1 MDDKKKPDTVTAA
14 EFRAALE
21 YIRAGEKK
29 DDAAALAAE
38 RERLKLER
46 ERLALE
52 REREK
57 LRRERSRDTIR
68 DTITEEPRKTV
79 DPGGII
85 AAIISIAAAIAAT
98 ITMWLSFGGR
108 I

>member
-1 MDDKKKPDTVTAA
+1 MDDKKKPDTVTAE

-29 DDAAALAAE
+29 DEAAALAAE

-57 LRRERSRDTIR
+57 LRRERSRDTI
-68 DTITEEPRKTV
+68 TEEPRKVV
-79 DPGGII
+79 DPGGIV

>member
-29 DDAAALAAE
+29 DEAAALAAE

-57 LRRERSRDTIR
+57 LRRERSRDTI
-68 DTITEEPRKTV
+68 TEEPRKMI
-79 DPGGII
+79 DPGGIV
-85 AAIISIAAAIAAT
+85 AAIISVIGAIIAAAAMFAS
-98 ITMWLSFGGR
+98 LGY
-108 I
+108 

>member
-1 MDDKKKPDTVTAA
+1 MDEKKKPDTVTAA
-14 EFRAALE
+14 ELRAALE

-52 REREK
+52 RERER
-57 LRRERSRDTIR
+57 LRRERSR

-79 DPGGII
+79 DPGGIV
-85 AAIISIAAAIAAT
+85 AAIISVIGAIIAVIGMFSA
-98 ITMWLSFGGR
+98 LGY
-108 I
+108 

>member
-1 MDDKKKPDTVTAA
+1 MNENDKNKPETVT
-14 EFRAALE
+14 EEELRAALE
-21 YIRAGEKK
+21 YIRAGRVEKK
-29 DDAAALAAE
+29 DETAALAAE

-57 LRRERSRDTIR
+57 LRRERSRDTI
-68 DTITEEPRKTV
+68 TEEPRKTV
-79 DPGGII
+79 DPGGIV

>member
-1 MDDKKKPDTVTAA
+1 MVRNNEETPVSVSPE

-29 DDAAALAAE
+29 DEAAALAAE

-57 LRRERSRDTIR
+57 LRREQSRDR
-68 DTITEEPRKTV
+68 ITEEPQ
-79 DPGGII
+79 PGGKIDAGGI
-85 AAIISIAAAIAAT
+85 AAFILSAVMAL
-98 ITMWLSFGGR
+98 LSFAAMMAALGH
-108 I
+108 